1 MKRLTTIMAHST
13 WSDKTFLSKIEV
25 LPPVSE
31 HLVRSEGGVLYLF
44 EANSEAHAQGIFCY
58 LLYCLVR
65 SKFVLCARVK
75 LRERIK
81 CKCA

>member
-1 MKRLTTIMAHST
+1 VKRLTTNMAHST

-44 EANSEAHAQGIFCY
+44 EANSEAHAQGIF
-58 LLYCLVR
+58 
-65 SKFVLCARVK
+65 
-75 LRERIK
+75 
-81 CKCA
+81 